1 MSDLSNLRDFYLE
14 CDSAMGD
21 IELNLG
27 ICLDLG
33 KSRLCFFLLF
43 LLLLVLLLF
52 VCLFYVSLFA
62 IFFFSMSDLR
72 RILSSINLN
81 ILPEFCQVIVIKG
94 HFDLESNI

>member
-43 LLLLVLLLF
+43 LLLLLLLLF
-52 VCLFYVSLFA
+52 VCLFYVLFVC
-62 IFFFSMSDLR
+62 FFVCDVLFFNVRLAANFLIDKS
-72 RILSSINLN
+72 
-81 ILPEFCQVIVIKG
+81 
-94 HFDLESNI
+94 